1 MKEKI
6 FVVLMVVFGLMLL
19 GALGYLGYV
28 AWVLA
33 EIIGKLR

>member
-33 EIIGKLR
+33 EIIQKLK

>member
-6 FVVLMVVFGLMLL
+6 FVALMVVFGLMLL
-19 GALGYLGYV
+19 GALGYLGYI